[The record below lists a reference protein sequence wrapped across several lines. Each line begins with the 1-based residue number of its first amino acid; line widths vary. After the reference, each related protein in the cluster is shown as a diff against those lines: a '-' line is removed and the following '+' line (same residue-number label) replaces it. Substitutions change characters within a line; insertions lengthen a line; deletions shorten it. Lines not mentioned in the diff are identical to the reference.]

1 MRALLHRIALALA
14 AVTALMAASSAGAQ
28 SARPPRAA
36 PAESPAE
43 TKPDPNKPDPNQP
56 AGRAKILDELFD
68 KLAKAPDEREARGFA
83 SSIERMWLRSGSDT
97 ADLLMSRAMQALQG
111 KDNMLAAELCDR
123 ILEIHEGWAEVYN
136 KRATAR
142 FHMEDFNGAM
152 EDIARVLKLEPRHF
166 GALAGMGFI
175 LQKTQQEKLAVR
187 AFRRALE
194 LYPKQEELQK
204 IVEKLAPEHEGKDI

>member
-1 MRALLHRIALALA
+1 MVRRLELPRLRDLQLRQEQHRDHRQLHRLP
-14 AVTALMAASSAGAQ
+14 G
-28 SARPPRAA
+28 
-36 PAESPAE
+36 
-43 TKPDPNKPDPNQP
+43 
-56 AGRAKILDELFD
+56 
-68 KLAKAPDEREARGFA
+68 
-83 SSIERMWLRSGSDT
+83 
-97 ADLLMSRAMQALQG
+97 
-111 KDNMLAAELCDR
+111 